1 MVNNKHLT
9 DAEGQDQA
17 EQEMEDQDYGAG
29 SSDDGS
35 SDAGSSDDRSSDD
48 RSPAESSQSFRLVK
62 YFSFTGFFVILVFT
76 LVLSIFISTQTRRI
90 TQKKSDDYALLL
102 ADNLNHQVFLQFVIP
117 TAMRYGRIRLRDS
130 EQYNMLDTV
139 VRNTIHSFNVQ
150 RVNIYDLEGAITYST
165 DKDLVGT
172 ERSDLQ
178 QYKDALEGK
187 RTSILVTEPGKSI
200 LRLDRVWTLR
210 TFYPFRAEERLR
222 GPVGEVLGVFEIFQ
236 DLTGD
241 YAEITKFQFVSI
253 AISFAIS
260 GLIFFILRQIIAR
273 GETIIE
279 QRNDERRR
287 LEEKLHQAERLAN
300 LGRMVAAVAHEIR
313 NPLGIISST
322 AEILQN
328 KIKVH
333 EPNNRLSEVIVEE
346 ARRLNGIVTEFLD
359 FARPQFP
366 SPESC
371 RIEDILDKNISYLG
385 PEMDKAGITVERDYR
400 GPEKVEADSDLL
412 YRAFL
417 NIFVNSIQAMPQGGK
432 ISVCTSLPYGAD
444 GKNLGHMEICISD
457 NGEGIPPEQAAT
469 LFSPFFT
476 TKNRGS
482 GLGLAI
488 VKNIIDGHKGSV
500 TIEPEPEGGTRLI
513 VHLPIKQD

>member
-9 DAEGQDQA
+9 DTEEQDRT
-17 EQEMEDQDYGAG
+17 EQEMEDLDY
-29 SSDDGS
+29 DGRRPGKS
-35 SDAGSSDDRSSDD
+35 IQ
-48 RSPAESSQSFRLVK
+48 PFRLVK

-165 DKDLVGT
+165 EKDLVGPQK
-172 ERSDLQ
+172 SDLK
-178 QYKDALEGK
+178 QYKDALEGT
-187 RTSILVTEPGKSI
+187 RSSILVTEPGKSI
-200 LRLDRVWTLR
+200 TRLDRIWTLR

-222 GPVGEVLGVFEIFQ
+222 GPVGEVLGVFEIYQ

-253 AISFAIS
+253 AISIAIS

-273 GETIIE
+273 GESIIE

-287 LEEKLHQAERLAN
+287 LEEKLHQTERLAN

-333 EPNNRLSEVIVEE
+333 EPNNRLAEVIVEE

-359 FARPQFP
+359 FARPQLP
-366 SPESC
+366 RPAPC
-371 RIEDILDKNISYLG
+371 RLEEVLDKNISYLG
-385 PEMDKAGITVERDYR
+385 PELDKAGIVVEREYR
-400 GPEKVEADSDLL
+400 GPETVEVDADLL

-417 NIFVNSIQAMPQGGK
+417 NIFVNSIQAMPQGGT

-444 GKNLGHMEICISD
+444 GKSLGRAEICISD
-457 NGEGIPPEQAAT
+457 TGEGIDQEQAAT

-488 VKNIIDGHKGSV
+488 VKNIIDGHNGSV
-500 TIEPEPEGGTRLI
+500 TIEPGPAGGTRLTI
-513 VHLPIKQD
+513 QLPTRQD

>member
-1 MVNNKHLT
+1 MTDKKHLSDT
-9 DAEGQDQA
+9 EEQDLA
-17 EQEMEDQDYGAG
+17 EQDVDDQDYEEDSFAK
-29 SSDDGS
+29 SIQ
-35 SDAGSSDDRSSDD
+35 
-48 RSPAESSQSFRLVK
+48 PFRLVK
-62 YFSFTGFFVILVFT
+62 YFSFTGFFVILLFT
-76 LVLSIFISTQTRRI
+76 LVLSIFISTQTRHI

-172 ERSDLQ
+172 EHSDLQ

-187 RTSILVTEPGKSI
+187 RTSILVTEPGKGFNP
-200 LRLDRVWTLR
+200 LDKVWTLR

-222 GPVGEVLGVFEIFQ
+222 GPVGEVLGVFEIYQ

-241 YAEITKFQFVSI
+241 YAEITKFQLVSI
-253 AISFAIS
+253 AISIAIS

-273 GETIIE
+273 GESIIE
-279 QRNDERRR
+279 QRNEERRR
-287 LEEKLHQAERLAN
+287 LEEKLHQTERLAN

-359 FARPQFP
+359 FARPQLP
-366 SPESC
+366 HPAPC
-371 RIEDILDKNISYLG
+371 RLEDVLDKNISYLS
-385 PEMDKAGITVERDYR
+385 PEMDKAGITVERDYS
-400 GPEKVEADSDLL
+400 GPEKVEADADLL

-417 NIFVNSIQAMPQGGK
+417 NIFVNCIQAMPQGGA
-432 ISVCTSLPYGAD
+432 ISVCTSLPYGPD
-444 GKNLGHMEICISD
+444 GKSLGRAEICISD
-457 NGEGIPPEQAAT
+457 TGEGIDPEQAAT

-488 VKNIIDGHKGSV
+488 VKNIIDGHNGTV
-500 TIEPEPEGGTRLI
+500 TIETGPNGGTHLTI
-513 VHLPIKQD
+513 QLPIKQG